1 MRRIL
6 LLCLFVLTLAPMAL
20 AAEAEISIEIVDSQP
35 DEVTVTDM
43 DMDGEYALHPGPLRE
58 QIAAWALRADH
69 QLKWM
74 CEYDIL
80 VEFASS
86 FGSNFQLAVTQVVQA
101 LRTGGTPITGTF
113 YSRSKVLVIEGD

>member
-6 LLCLFVLTLAPMAL
+6 LCFCLFVLTVPLAL
-20 AAEAEISIEIVDSQP
+20 AAEIEIEIVDIQP
-35 DEVTVTDM
+35 DQVTVTDM
-43 DMDGEYALHPGPLRE
+43 DLDGEYALHPGPLRE
-58 QIAAWALRADH
+58 QIAAWAQRADH